1 MRLKYLNTTAVLL
14 SLIVPTALADE
25 INWKILDG
33 PSITAALTGS
43 TLVYPEEGGA
53 KQEFESDG
61 TTVYIEN
68 GPSFGRWRVTD
79 NRYCSVW
86 PPASHW
92 VCYDV
97 EQSTDSSRTRR
108 ATLKHS
114 SDIGTP
120 Q

>member
-14 SLIVPTALADE
+14 TLIMSTALADD

-61 TTVYIEN
+61 TTVMHLVFDL
-68 GPSFGRWRVTD
+68 SVTAVESMRPKC
-79 NRYCSVW
+79 N
-86 PPASHW
+86 PPYSSPA
-92 VCYDV
+92 
-97 EQSTDSSRTRR
+97 SSRTRR